1 MGTISDLLRQDFRFH
16 EALISCMGCGICTA
30 ICPAA
35 AYYPYDPRLV
45 CTLVER
51 KDEKTLE
58 ELLSSDTIW
67 QCGMCMSCKSRCP
80 RGNTPG
86 LLIMSLRKAS
96 ILLGYFN
103 RSELGRQQKLLVNV
117 IGKNLVETGYCVN
130 VDLVEPT
137 YHPEQ
142 GPIWQWVHKNRKPLL
157 EKLNTGYGKI
167 GSGALRNLATDDM
180 TELDRIFEVT
190 GGYRYMKL
198 IDDADFLNRSCVE
211 DATCKNGD
219 ADGN

>member
-1 MGTISDLLRQDFRFH
+1 MGKISDLLRQDFRYH
-16 EALISCMGCGICTA
+16 EALISCMGCGKCSA

-51 KDEKTLE
+51 NDEQTLE

-86 LLIMSLRKAS
+86 LLIMALRRAS
-96 ILLGYFN
+96 ILLGFFE
-103 RSELGRQQKLLVNV
+103 RSELGRQQKLLLNV
-117 IGKNLVETGYCVN
+117 IGRNLVQTGYCVS

-142 GPIWQWVHKNRKPLL
+142 GPIWQWVHTNRKPLL
-157 EKLNTGYGKI
+157 EKLDTGYGKV
-167 GSGALRNLATDDM
+167 GSGALRNLSTDDM
-180 TELDRIFEVT
+180 GELDRIFEVT
-190 GGYRYMKL
+190 GGYQFMKM
-198 IDDADFLNRSCVE
+198 IDDSEFLTCATAN
-211 DATCKNGD
+211 DAESTMSLS
-219 ADGN
+219 DGK

>member
-1 MGTISDLLRQDFRFH
+1 MGKISDLLRQDFRFH
-16 EALISCMGCGICTA
+16 DALISCMGCGKCSA

-35 AYYPYDPRLV
+35 AYYSYDPRLV
-45 CTLVER
+45 CMLVER
-51 KDEKTLE
+51 NDEQTLE

-67 QCGMCMSCKSRCP
+67 QCGVCMSCKSRCP

-96 ILLGYFN
+96 ILLGYFK
-103 RSELGRQQKLLVNV
+103 RSELGRQQADLLNS

-130 VDLVEPT
+130 VELVEPT

-157 EKLNTGYGKI
+157 EKLNTGYGKV
-167 GSGALRNLATDDM
+167 GSGALRDLSTDDM
-180 TELDRIFEVT
+180 GELDRIFEVT
-190 GGYRYMKL
+190 GGYKFMKL
-198 IDDADFLNRSCVE
+198 IEDADFLPSTEGVE
-211 DATCKNGD
+211 PMCSKSLANG
-219 ADGN
+219 N

>member
-1 MGTISDLLRQDFRFH
+1 MGKISDLLRQDFRYH
-16 EALISCMGCGICTA
+16 EALNSCMGCGKCSA

-51 KDEKTLE
+51 NDEQTLE

-67 QCGMCMSCKSRCP
+67 QCGMCMSCKTRCP

-86 LLIMSLRKAS
+86 LLIMALRKAS
-96 ILLGYFN
+96 TLLGFFD
-103 RSELGRQQKLLVNV
+103 RSELGRQQKLLLNL
-117 IGKNLVETGYCVN
+117 IGKNLVNTGYCVS

-142 GPIWQWVHKNRKPLL
+142 GPIWQWVHTNRKPLL
-157 EKLNTGYGKI
+157 EKLDTGYGKV
-167 GSGALRNLATDDM
+167 GSGALRNLSTDDM
-180 TELDRIFEVT
+180 GELDRIFEVT
-190 GGYRYMKL
+190 GGYQFMKM
-198 IDDADFLNRSCVE
+198 IDESDFLTSKPADQAESTMNLS
-211 DATCKNGD
+211 
-219 ADGN
+219 DGN